1 MPQTLAEK
9 IMSRHFGQSVRA
21 GQFVEVAPDWAFS
34 IDDGIGLV
42 LSYLRQAGIETIPYP
57 ERTALFYDHFA
68 PADSGL
74 SATFQRMGRDFARKV
89 GIPHVF
95 DVGTG
100 IAHQVAVETGLVRPG
115 QIAVNNDSH
124 TPTLGA
130 VACFGTGMGS
140 LEIAYI
146 WATGR
151 TWFQVPPTLRIDL
164 EGTLPEWSTAK
175 DLILALIGRLG
186 PRAATYKAIE
196 YHGDAVPRLSMAQRM
211 TLCNMAV
218 ELGAK
223 TGLMPADAVTVAH
236 YAALG
241 IAIDTEP
248 GRPEEGAEYERRESI
263 SLDAIEPMVACPHAV
278 HNVKPARRLERT
290 PIHQAFLGTCTNGR
304 LEDLEEA
311 ARLLKGRTIAAGVR
325 MVVTP
330 ASRAVYIQALKNGTI
345 ETLMEAGCTVTTP
358 GCGACNGLHQGALG
372 DGEVCI
378 ASSSRNFLGRMA
390 NRNASVY
397 LGSAATVAASALAGY
412 INDPRD
418 AV

>member
-9 IMSRHFGQSVRA
+9 IMSRHFGQPVRA

-34 IDDGIGLV
+34 IDDGVQLVIG
-42 LSYLRQAGIETIPYP
+42 YLRQAGLDSIRYP

-68 PADSGL
+68 PADSAITA
-74 SATFQRMGRDFARKV
+74 SNQRMGRDFAKKA

-95 DVGTG
+95 DVGMG

-115 QIAVNNDSH
+115 QIAINNDSH

-140 LEIAYI
+140 LEIAYV
-146 WATGR
+146 WATGK

-164 EGTLPEWSTAK
+164 EGKLPEWSTAK
-175 DLILALIGRLG
+175 DLILTLIGKLG
-186 PRAATYKAIE
+186 PRAATYKVIE
-196 YHGDAVPRLSMAQRM
+196 YHGSAVPGLSMSQRM
-211 TLCNMAV
+211 TLCNMGV

-223 TGLMPADAVTVAH
+223 TALMPVDAVTEAH
-236 YAALG
+236 YRALG
-241 IAIDTEP
+241 IEIDSAA
-248 GRPEEGAEYERRESI
+248 GQPEAGAEYESRESI
-263 SLDAIEPMVACPHAV
+263 RLDGIVPMVACPHVV
-278 HNVKPARRLERT
+278 HNVKPARAVERT
-290 PIHQAFLGTCTNGR
+290 VVHQAFLGTCTNGR
-304 LEDLEEA
+304 LEDFEEA
-311 ARLLKGRTIAAGVR
+311 ARVLKGRKVAAGVR

-330 ASRAVYIQALKNGTI
+330 ASKAVYMQALKSGAI

-390 NRNASVY
+390 NRKSLVY

-412 INDPRD
+412 IADPRD
-418 AV
+418 VM